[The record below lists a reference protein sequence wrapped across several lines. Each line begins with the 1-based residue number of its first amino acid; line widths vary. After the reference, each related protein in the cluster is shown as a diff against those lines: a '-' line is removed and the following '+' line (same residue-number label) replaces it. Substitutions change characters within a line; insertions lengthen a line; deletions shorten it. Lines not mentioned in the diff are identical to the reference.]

1 MLLIKRNALG
11 KKLSPNDTIVME
23 KSSQK
28 RLWNDF
34 PLNNPGTM
42 LLNSK
47 TMLLHQLIAE
57 FTHCHPKKRKNNM
70 NFSLKTY
77 AYKEFA
83 ALNHP
88 MQVDSSS
95 SERKMANFVQFKT
108 IKT

>member
-57 FTHCHPKKRKNNM
+57 FTHCHPKKRKNNT
-70 NFSLKTY
+70 NSSPKIY
-77 AYKEFA
+77 IYKEFIV
-83 ALNHP
+83 LNPP
-88 MQVDSSS
+88 MLVDSSS
-95 SERKMANFVQFKT
+95 FERKMASFVQFKT
-108 IKT
+108 IEI